1 MLCDRSGR
9 ARCGAN
15 WQLRLSPATSMIRSR
30 SICQSMSSVAEA
42 GEASRSRSS
51 RRGCAWW
58 RRAPIIAAPCAGPT
72 RRCSSGET
80 RRCVIGGARQR
91 AHRRAA
97 HPTRVVVGRSVAGVT
112 VGTRQ
117 LFAHGVRRYLT
128 FVCRLLSICARTH
141 RARAHHATLDRQATS
156 RQTNV
161 FVLGLVSL
169 INFLT
174 SGKNKQ
180 HLRGLTKFKPSTFDL
195 PLQIQNL
202 SYQTSPNILVLYHQE
217 CKQSRCWVTNA
228 ARGGGAPSLP

>member
-58 RRAPIIAAPCAGPT
+58 RRAPIIAAPCVGPT

-97 HPTRVVVGRSVAGVT
+97 HPSRVVVGRSVAGVIS
-112 VGTRQ
+112 GTR
-117 LFAHGVRRYLT
+117 AGET
-128 FVCRLLSICARTH
+128 CPCVCVQSTQI
-141 RARAHHATLDRQATS
+141 
-156 RQTNV
+156 
-161 FVLGLVSL
+161 
-169 INFLT
+169 IN
-174 SGKNKQ
+174 G
-180 HLRGLTKFKPSTFDL
+180 
-195 PLQIQNL
+195 
-202 SYQTSPNILVLYHQE
+202 PNILVLYHQE